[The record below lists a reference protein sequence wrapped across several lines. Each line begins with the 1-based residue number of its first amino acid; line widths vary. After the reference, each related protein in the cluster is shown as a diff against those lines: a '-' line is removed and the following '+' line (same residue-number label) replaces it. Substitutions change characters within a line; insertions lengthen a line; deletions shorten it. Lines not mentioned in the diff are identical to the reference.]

1 MIILKDVH
9 VNYFDITKNKY
20 FTQWLAKSP
29 RMAAGPKV
37 LAGFM
42 LDPVKGTAKRWQ
54 VVMDN
59 PIAKGADPLTL
70 GALCSSAAAP

>member
-1 MIILKDVH
+1 
-9 VNYFDITKNKY
+9 
-20 FTQWLAKSP
+20 
-29 RMAAGPKV
+29 MAAGPKV